1 MARCVAGWRH
11 RFRLLVSETRRL
23 ASRRGAMTE
32 SENIRARHFRF
43 QHFRSRSAL
52 AYTRSPIVAC
62 HREKR
67 EELLPAELRLQLLLT
82 ALRSSRPPD
91 CKNLRRRRAPLLVED
106 NIRGN
111 IANFIECLRQ
121 VHRKMR

>member
-1 MARCVAGWRH
+1 MARCVAGSRH

-23 ASRRGAMTE
+23 ASRRGAKTE
-32 SENIRARHFRF
+32 LENIRPWHFRCW
-43 QHFRSRSAL
+43 HFRSRSAM
-52 AYTRSPIVAC
+52 AYTRSPIGAC

-67 EELLPAELRLQLLLT
+67 EEILRSELRLQLLLT
-82 ALRSSRPPD
+82 TLRSSRPPE
-91 CKNLRRRRAPLLVED
+91 CKNLRRRRAPWLVED

-111 IANFIECLRQ
+111 IVKFIECLRQ